1 MRNRSQK
8 GFAGSGRCCELHEVP
23 QHEEQWRCLRPSGN
37 IFSDG
42 LAEII
47 QGHAQ
52 ALIKLYFRL
61 PAEEGA
67 SLGDV
72 GTALFGVILRE
83 SFVAN
88 LAAGPRDGDNAL
100 RAFEDG
106 ELVRIADVD
115 RLVLVGFREANEA
128 IDFVSDVAEAAGL

>member
-23 QHEEQWRCLRPSGN
+23 QHEEQWRCLRPSGY

-61 PAEEGA
+61 PAEDGA

-88 LAAGPRDGDNAL
+88 LAAGPRDRDNAL
-100 RAFEDG
+100 AHSRMVNSSGLPMLTGWCSSDFE
-106 ELVRIADVD
+106 R
-115 RLVLVGFREANEA
+115 RMK
-128 IDFVSDVAEAAGL
+128 